1 MVIKRFIKFYDAL
14 LLFYLPIC
22 LLFYAIMLF
31 VNEEIFAGFCLLLDG
46 SKQKFCQNI
55 SFLFQLSFY
64 VDNEKLLSYSI
75 SWVIC
80 AGI

>member
-1 MVIKRFIKFYDAL
+1 MAIKRFIKFYDAL
-14 LLFYLPIC
+14 LLFYSSI
-22 LLFYAIMLF
+22 YAIMLS

-46 SKQKFCQNI
+46 FRQKFCQNI

-64 VDNEKLLSYSI
+64 VGNEKLLSYSI
-75 SWVIC
+75 SWVTC